1 MCQVL
6 RLRDSERLREMEQQG
21 KGMMMKKKVM
31 VAIDESELSHYALE
45 WTLENLGNTI
55 HNSELVVFTAQPTAI
70 DLGCTNNNLDEF
82 CFSY

>member
-1 MCQVL
+1 
-6 RLRDSERLREMEQQG
+6 MEQQG

-55 HNSELVVFTAQPTAI
+55 HNSELIVFTAQPTAI
-70 DLGCTNNNLDEF
+70 DLGYTSNNLDEF